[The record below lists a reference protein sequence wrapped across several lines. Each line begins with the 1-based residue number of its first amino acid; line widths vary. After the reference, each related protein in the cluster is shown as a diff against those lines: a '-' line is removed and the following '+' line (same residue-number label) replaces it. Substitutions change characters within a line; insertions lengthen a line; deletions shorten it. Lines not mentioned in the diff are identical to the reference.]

1 MPMRAPT
8 GEQYELE
15 FGDLTATITQV
26 AAGIRTLRYG
36 GADLVEPFPED
47 ATPPSADGIVLVP
60 WPNRVKDGVWE
71 LDGVPQRMAITEPA
85 LGNASHGLLRFRPYA
100 LVERSESA
108 VTQGATIY
116 PEPGYPFVLDTTV
129 THELDTEGLTVTH
142 TVTNRSRRTAPVA
155 IGAHPYLRIGDVP
168 PTQLT
173 LTVHAGT
180 RFETDDR
187 LNVVGETTVAG
198 TAYDLSAGRIV
209 AELDLNDGFG
219 DIPSPVEHTLAAAD
233 GRTVTLWGDASFAY
247 VQLFTHRAFAT
258 KEAGEVALAVEPM
271 TAPANALNTG
281 RGLRWLEP
289 GETWTA
295 QWGIRPRGFAGD
307 SYLASWG

>member
-1 MPMRAPT
+1 MRAPT
-8 GEQYELE
+8 GEQYDLE
-15 FGDLTATITQV
+15 FGDLTATVTQV
-26 AAGIRTLRYG
+26 AAGLRTLRYG
-36 GADLVEPFPED
+36 GVDILEPFPED
-47 ATPPSADGIVLVP
+47 STPPSADGIVLMP

-71 LDGVPQRMAITEPA
+71 LDGVPQRLALTEPA
-85 LGNASHGLLRFRPYA
+85 LGNASHGLLRHRPYA
-100 LVERSESA
+100 LVERTDSA
-108 VTQGATIY
+108 VTQAATIY
-116 PEPGYPFVLDTTV
+116 PEAGYPFILDTTV

-142 TVTNRSRRTAPVA
+142 TVTNRGERSAPVA

-168 PTQLT
+168 ATQLT

-187 LNVVGETTVAG
+187 LNVTGEAPVAG
-198 TAYDLSAGRIV
+198 TRFDLSEGGVV
-209 AELDLNDGFG
+209 ADLDLNDGFG
-219 DIPSPVEHTLAAAD
+219 DLRSPVEHVLSAAD

-247 VQLFTHRAFAT
+247 VQVFTHRAFAT

-281 RGLRWLEP
+281 QGLRWVEP

-295 QWGIRPRGFAGD
+295 QWGIRPRGFASD

>member
-1 MPMRAPT
+1 MRAPT

-36 GADLVEPFPED
+36 GADLIEPFPED
-47 ATPPSADGIVLVP
+47 STPPSADGIVLVP

-71 LDGVPQRMAITEPA
+71 LDGVPQRLAITEPA

-100 LVERSESA
+100 LVERSDSA
-108 VTQGATIY
+108 LTQAATIY
-116 PEPGYPFVLDTTV
+116 PESGYPFVLDTTV

-142 TVTNRSRRTAPVA
+142 TVTNRSPRPAPVA

-168 PTQLT
+168 PAQLT
-173 LTVHAGT
+173 LTVHAGM

-187 LNVVGETTVAG
+187 LNVIGETPVAG
-198 TAYDLSAGRIV
+198 TSYDLGAGRVV
-209 AELDLNDGFG
+209 ADLDLNDGFG
-219 DIPSPVEHTLAAAD
+219 DLASPVEHTLAAAD

-289 GETWTA
+289 DETWTA

>member
-1 MPMRAPT
+1 MRAPT
-8 GEQYELE
+8 GDQYELE

-36 GADLVEPFPED
+36 GADIVEPFPED
-47 ATPPSADGIVLVP
+47 ATPPSADGIVLMP

-71 LDGVPQRMAITEPA
+71 LDGVPQRLALTEPA
-85 LGNASHGLLRFRPYA
+85 LGNASHGLLRYRPYT
-100 LVERSESA
+100 LVERSDSA
-108 VTQGATIY
+108 VTQAATIY
-116 PEPGYPFVLDTTV
+116 PEAGYPFILDTTV

-142 TVTNRSRRTAPVA
+142 TVTNRGDRSAPVA

-168 PTQLT
+168 ATQLR
-173 LTVHAGT
+173 LTVHART

-187 LNVVGETTVAG
+187 LNVTGEAPIAG
-198 TAYDLSAGRIV
+198 TRFDLSEGAVV
-209 AELDLNDGFG
+209 ADLDLNDGFG
-219 DIPSPVEHTLAAAD
+219 DLRAPAEHVLAAPD

-247 VQLFTHRAFAT
+247 VQVFTHRAFAT
-258 KEAGEVALAVEPM
+258 KEPGEVALAVEPM

-281 RGLRWLEP
+281 QGLRWVEP

-295 QWGIRPRGFAGD
+295 EWGIRPRGFASD

>member
-1 MPMRAPT
+1 MRAPT
-8 GEQYELE
+8 GDQYELE

-36 GADLVEPFPED
+36 GADIVEPFPED
-47 ATPPSADGIVLVP
+47 ATPPSADGIVLMP

-71 LDGVPQRMAITEPA
+71 LDGVPQRLALTEPA
-85 LGNASHGLLRFRPYA
+85 LGNASHGLLRYRPYT
-100 LVERSESA
+100 LVERSDSA
-108 VTQGATIY
+108 VTQAATIY
-116 PEPGYPFVLDTTV
+116 PEAGYPFILDTTV

-142 TVTNRSRRTAPVA
+142 TVTNRGDRSAPVA

-168 PTQLT
+168 ATQLR

-187 LNVVGETTVAG
+187 LNVTGEAPVAG
-198 TAYDLSAGRIV
+198 TRFDLSEGTVV
-209 AELDLNDGFG
+209 ADLDLNDGFG
-219 DIPSPVEHTLAAAD
+219 DLRAPAEHVLAAPD

-247 VQLFTHRAFAT
+247 VQVFTHRAFAT
-258 KEAGEVALAVEPM
+258 KEPGEVALAVEPM

-281 RGLRWLEP
+281 QGLHWVEP

-295 QWGIRPRGFAGD
+295 EWGIRPRGFASD

>member
-1 MPMRAPT
+1 MRAPT
-8 GEQYELE
+8 GDQYELE

-36 GADLVEPFPED
+36 GADIVEPFPED
-47 ATPPSADGIVLVP
+47 ATPPSADGIVLMP

-71 LDGVPQRMAITEPA
+71 LDGVPQRLALTEPA
-85 LGNASHGLLRFRPYA
+85 LGNASHGLLRYRPYT
-100 LVERSESA
+100 LVERSDSA
-108 VTQGATIY
+108 VTQAATIY
-116 PEPGYPFVLDTTV
+116 PEAGYPFILDTTV

-142 TVTNRSRRTAPVA
+142 TVTNRGDRSAPVA

-168 PTQLT
+168 ATQLR

-187 LNVVGETTVAG
+187 LNVTGEAPVAG
-198 TAYDLSAGRIV
+198 TRFDLSEGAVV
-209 AELDLNDGFG
+209 ADLDLNDGFG
-219 DIPSPVEHTLAAAD
+219 DLRAPAEHVLAAPD

-247 VQLFTHRAFAT
+247 VQVFTHRAFAI
-258 KEAGEVALAVEPM
+258 KEPGEVALAVEPM

-281 RGLRWLEP
+281 QGLRWVEP

-295 QWGIRPRGFAGD
+295 EWGIRPRGFASD

>member
-1 MPMRAPT
+1 MRAPT

-36 GADLVEPFPED
+36 GVDLVEPFPED
-47 ATPPSADGIVLVP
+47 STPPAADGIVLMP

-71 LDGVPQRMAITEPA
+71 LDGVPQRLAITEPA
-85 LGNASHGLLRFRPYA
+85 LGNASHGLLRFRPYE
-100 LVERSESA
+100 LVERTDSA
-108 VTQGATIY
+108 VTQAATIY
-116 PEPGYPFVLDTTV
+116 PESGFPFVLDTTV
-129 THELDTEGLTVTH
+129 THELDTEGLRVTH
-142 TVTNRSRRTAPVA
+142 RVTNRSARTAPVA

-187 LNVVGETTVAG
+187 LNVVGETPVAG
-198 TAYDLSAGRIV
+198 TPFDLSGGRVV

-219 DIPSPVEHTLAAAD
+219 ELASPIEHTLAAPD
-233 GRTVTLWGDASFAY
+233 GRRVTLWGDAAFAY

-289 GETWTA
+289 DETWTA
-295 QWGIRPRGFAGD
+295 EWGIRPQGFAGD

>member
-1 MPMRAPT
+1 MRAPT
-8 GEQYELE
+8 GEQYDLE

-26 AAGIRTLRYG
+26 AAGLRTLRYG
-36 GADLVEPFPED
+36 GVDILEPFPED
-47 ATPPSADGIVLVP
+47 STAPSADGIVLMP

-71 LDGVPQRMAITEPA
+71 LDGVPQRLALTEPS
-85 LGNASHGLLRFRPYA
+85 LGNASHGLLRYRPYT

-108 VTQGATIY
+108 VTQAAAIY
-116 PEPGYPFVLDTTV
+116 PEPGYPFILDTTV

-142 TVTNRSRRTAPVA
+142 TVTNRGERSAPVA

-168 PTQLT
+168 ATQLT

-187 LNVVGETTVAG
+187 LNVTGETPVAG
-198 TAYDLSAGRIV
+198 TRYDLSEGGIV
-209 AELDLNDGFG
+209 ADLDLNDGFG
-219 DIPSPVEHTLAAAD
+219 DLRTPAEHVLAAAD
-233 GRTVTLWGDASFAY
+233 GRTVTVWGDDAFGY
-247 VQLFTHRAFAT
+247 VQVFTHRAFAT

-281 RGLRWLEP
+281 QGLRWVEP

-295 QWGIRPRGFAGD
+295 QWGIRPRGFASD

>member
-1 MPMRAPT
+1 MRAPT
-8 GEQYELE
+8 GDQYELE

-36 GADLVEPFPED
+36 GADLVEPFPD
-47 ATPPSADGIVLVP
+47 DSTPPSADGIVLMP
-60 WPNRVKDGVWE
+60 WPNRVKDAVWE
-71 LDGVPQRMAITEPA
+71 LDGVPQRLAITEPA
-85 LGNASHGLLRFRPYA
+85 LGNASHGLLRFRPYV
-100 LVERSESA
+100 LVERSDSA
-108 VTQGATIY
+108 VTQAASIY
-116 PEPGYPFVLDTTV
+116 PESGYPFVLDTTV

-142 TVTNRSRRTAPVA
+142 TVTNRSDRSAPVA

-187 LNVVGETTVAG
+187 LNVVGETPVAG
-198 TAYDLSAGRIV
+198 TPYDLSGGRIV
-209 AELDLNDGFG
+209 AELDVNDGFG
-219 DIPSPVEHTLAAAD
+219 DLRSPVEHTLAAAD

-281 RGLRWLEP
+281 QGLRWLEP
-289 GETWTA
+289 DETWTA
-295 QWGIRPRGFAGD
+295 QWGIRPKGFAGD